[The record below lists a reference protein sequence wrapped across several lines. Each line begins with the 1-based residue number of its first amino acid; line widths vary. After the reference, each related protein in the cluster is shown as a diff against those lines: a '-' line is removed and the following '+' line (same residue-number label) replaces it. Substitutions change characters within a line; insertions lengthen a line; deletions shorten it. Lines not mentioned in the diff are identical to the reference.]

1 MARGLDDHDAT
12 ARVEFFLGYV
22 LLQRGRHEEG
32 RRFLLAGRDYFAA
45 GGCLEAK
52 SWFDLQLGLQAM
64 VRGDHAEGLSH
75 FAAGIRSVTDAA
87 GDGAPG
93 DGLISVH
100 ILGGLALAEAA
111 TGNHDD
117 ARAHAARAVAL
128 ARAIP
133 MGGFL
138 LMALCRATE
147 VAGLI
152 GDDAMGIEALD
163 ELLAT
168 LRQLGS
174 RQWVSGALEAAVA
187 LLPSGDADQATVEA
201 RLLGAAG
208 EIRTRL
214 QDVGVAAIGDRLEK
228 RRAEIAALL
237 GPQVLA
243 TETERGRQASI
254 DEALRWA
261 LALLRSGRGDP

>member
-1 MARGLDDHDAT
+1 M
-12 ARVEFFLGYV
+12 
-22 LLQRGRHEEG
+22 
-32 RRFLLAGRDYFAA
+32 
-45 GGCLEAK
+45 
-52 SWFDLQLGLQAM
+52 
-64 VRGDHAEGLSH
+64 
-75 FAAGIRSVTDAA
+75 TDAA
-87 GDGAPG
+87 GDGAAG

-152 GDDAMGIEALD
+152 GDDAMGVEALD

-201 RLLGAAG
+201 RLLGTAG
-208 EIRTRL
+208 ELRTRMQAMSL
-214 QDVGVAAIGDRLEK
+214 DVVQRLASGVLTVART
-228 RRAEIAALL
+228 RRRCHPA
-237 GPQVLA
+237 PQPAVSSDTGCDQEQSVGLVP
-243 TETERGRQASI
+243 
-254 DEALRWA
+254 L
-261 LALLRSGRGDP
+261 